1 MDDGVNN
8 GGLKGG
14 FVFAALAVFAA
25 RANSPLTYLR
35 GSRRSPFTRF
45 QLTSPTAALL

>member
-25 RANSPLTYLR
+25 AVLS
-35 GSRRSPFTRF
+35 SRERCSTA
-45 QLTSPTAALL
+45 TSSTPRVR